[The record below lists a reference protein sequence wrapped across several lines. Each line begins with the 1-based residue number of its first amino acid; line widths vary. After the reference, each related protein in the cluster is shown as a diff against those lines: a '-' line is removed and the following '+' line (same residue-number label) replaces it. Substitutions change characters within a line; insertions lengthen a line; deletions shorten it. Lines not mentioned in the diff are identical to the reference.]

1 MATYNDIVDINLLT
15 RFFNNFGVFGVPL
28 ADWKPH
34 TKYKLG
40 TCIVYGDNLYR
51 CKTAHTSADTFNDSN
66 WTLLGGGSGGGI
78 NRWKAN
84 GNYKIDDVVL
94 CSSEVNTVEW
104 VSDTSYAVDD
114 IVVYGSLVYKCI
126 TANSDT
132 TFNID
137 KWELVREVYTV
148 LYRCITANNDS
159 TFIESKWEQ
168 IGGSGNTN
176 IEELFA

>member
-15 RFFNNFGVFGVPL
+15 RFYNNFGVFGVPL

-40 TCIVYGDNLYR
+40 TCVVYDGSLFR
-51 CKTAHTSADTFNDSN
+51 SKTVHTSADTFDKDMWAS
-66 WTLLGGGSGGGI
+66 LSSSGGSGI

-94 CSSEVNTVEW
+94 CSSEVNTNEW

-114 IVVYGSLVYKCI
+114 IVVYGSLVFKCI

-132 TFNID
+132 TFDID
-137 KWELVREVYTV
+137 KWELVREAYTV
-148 LYRCITANNDS
+148 VYRCITVNSDS
-159 TFIESKWEQ
+159 TFDEVKWEQ
-168 IGGSGNTN
+168 IGGSGNTD
-176 IEELFA
+176 IEGLFA